1 MRTVVFDIN
10 ILVSALIANGKPRQ
24 LWLAA
29 VRNEFNLVLSHK
41 MRSEFLAVIQR
52 KKFQQYLTDRDTVDF
67 IKSLD
72 STARFVRPA
81 PGVKVIED
89 DPDDNLILATAT
101 AGRADY
107 IVSGDRHMLALGESR
122 GVKIVT
128 VDRMLGMMKR

>member
-89 DPDDNLILATAT
+89 DPDDNLILATAI

>member
-89 DPDDNLILATAT
+89 DPDDNLILATAI
-101 AGRADY
+101 AGRANY